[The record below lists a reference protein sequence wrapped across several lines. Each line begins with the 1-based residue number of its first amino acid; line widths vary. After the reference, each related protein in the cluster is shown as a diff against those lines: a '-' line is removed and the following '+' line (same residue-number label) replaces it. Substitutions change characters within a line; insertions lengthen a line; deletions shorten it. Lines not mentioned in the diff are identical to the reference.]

1 MYKSGNI
8 TQRPRRLQQRG
19 RSAAQQQ
26 VSGEGGMGSGSVCF
40 HQDAVLLGGSWAK
53 AVTLY

>member
-40 HQDAVLLGGSWAK
+40 HQDAVLLGGLWAK